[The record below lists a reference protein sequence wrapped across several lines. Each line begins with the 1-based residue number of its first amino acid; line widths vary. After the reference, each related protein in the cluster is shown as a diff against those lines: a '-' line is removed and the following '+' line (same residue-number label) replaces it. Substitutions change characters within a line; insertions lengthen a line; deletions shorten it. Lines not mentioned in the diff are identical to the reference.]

1 MGAPGG
7 EGYEFFYSIGST
19 NPLDGGGVVFVGQL
33 YYGTP
38 VTTGLPRALNG
49 NDYRSTV
56 SHTVTGFNWP
66 NGQDLWLYWRD
77 DYRTVF
83 PSGANHA
90 IAIDDVI
97 FTANIPEPSSSALA
111 GVSLAALWLIRRK
124 KVPPTSS

>member
-1 MGAPGG
+1 
-7 EGYEFFYSIGST
+7 
-19 NPLDGGGVVFVGQL
+19 
-33 YYGTP
+33 
-38 VTTGLPRALNG
+38 
-49 NDYRSTV
+49 
-56 SHTVTGFNWP
+56 VTGFNWP